1 MRSFLAA
8 AAAAI
13 ATAASLPAQAQEA
26 RPGSYA
32 GLIFS
37 EIGYSQSGADAARLT
52 NFGALLGRV
61 FSPHWA
67 AEARL
72 GFGMN
77 DDRITVGST
86 PVDVDLNYYVS
97 GLLKGILP
105 LAPRF
110 GVYGLAG
117 LTVGNFRASSPALFV
132 NKWETDFSYGAGVE
146 VGFLP
151 TASLTAEW
159 QRLFE
164 GSGYHL
170 DAVSVALNFR
180 F

>member
-1 MRSFLAA
+1 MLAAVAALASAA
-8 AAAAI
+8 AA
-13 ATAASLPAQAQEA
+13 PAQAQEA
-26 RPGSYA
+26 RPGSYG

-37 EIGYSQSGADAARLT
+37 ELTYSQSGADTARLT
-52 NFGALLGRV
+52 NFGGLLGYV
-61 FSPHWA
+61 FDPHWSI
-67 AEARL
+67 ETRL
-72 GFGMN
+72 GFGLN
-77 DDRITVGST
+77 DDRIMVGAT
-86 PVDVDLNYYVS
+86 PVDVDLDYYWS
-97 GLLKGILP
+97 ALLKGIVP

-117 LTVGNFRASSPALFV
+117 FTIGKFRASTPALFV

-146 VGFLP
+146 IGLQP
-151 TASLTAEW
+151 ATSLTAEW
-159 QRLFE
+159 QRLFQ